1 MDFTLTDEQRQMIGA
16 LEEAGKNELAP
27 KAARWDKNRE
37 YPYENLALLKRMGIL
52 GMTIPRK
59 FGGQERPLIDAI
71 LAIETVAK
79 YCGVTARLIVET
91 NMGALGCILA
101 YGTEEQCQTVA
112 RRILVEADKP
122 AIGMTEP
129 EAGTALTDLTTRADK
144 QGECWVINGR
154 KHWITGGGISKT
166 NLIFVRFF
174 DHGRELGIGGVLVD
188 KDTPGFTFGRVEKA
202 MGLRGIPET
211 ELLFDD
217 CVVPAQNVVVPGEG
231 QEGMKKLMS
240 GYNGQRVGASAVA
253 WGIAR
258 GAHDLAVKY
267 MLERKAFGK
276 TLSEFQ
282 GLQWEMAQ
290 AEMKLAAAHLLICQA
305 ACNARLLAHNVWM
318 PRMHEASMAKAFVG
332 DIAIQVVSDSL
343 QMFGAAGYS
352 EDLPLE
358 RMYRD
363 VRMFKIGGGTTEAQL
378 NMLARHIFKR
388 KFDLRK

>member
-1 MDFTLTDEQRQMIGA
+1 MDFTLSQEQQQMIKT
-16 LEEAGKNELAP
+16 LEEVGERDFAP
-27 KAARWDKNRE
+27 KASRWDRNHE
-37 YPYENLALLKRMGIL
+37 YPYENLELLRSMGIL
-52 GMTIPRK
+52 GMTIPQK
-59 FGGQERPLIDAI
+59 FGGREQPLIDAI

-91 NMGALGCILA
+91 NMGALGCIMA
-101 YGTEEQCQTVA
+101 YGTEEQCKTVA
-112 RRILVEADKP
+112 HRILAEGDKP

-144 QGECWVINGR
+144 RGDCWVINGK
-154 KHWITGGGISKT
+154 KHWITGGGVSKT

-174 DHGRELGIGGVLVD
+174 DDGKELGIGGILVD
-188 KDTPGFTFGRVEKA
+188 KDTPGFTCGKVEKA
-202 MGLRGIPET
+202 LGLRGIPET
-211 ELLFDD
+211 ELLFEN
-217 CVVPAQNVVVPGEG
+217 CIVPKENVVVMGDG
-231 QEGMKKLMS
+231 NEGMKKLMF
-240 GYNGQRVGASAVA
+240 GYNGQRIGASAVA
-253 WGIAR
+253 LGIAT
-258 GAHDLAVKY
+258 GAHELAVKY
-267 MLERKAFGK
+267 MLKRKAFGK

-290 AEMKLAAAHLLICQA
+290 SEVKLSAAHLLICQA
-305 ACNARLLAHNVWM
+305 ACNARKLPNNVRM
-318 PRMHEASMAKAFVG
+318 PLMNEASMAKAFTG

-343 QMFGAAGYS
+343 QMFGAAGYA

-378 NMLARHIFKR
+378 NMLARHVFNR

>member
-1 MDFTLTDEQRQMIGA
+1 MDFTLTQEQKRMIDS
-16 LEEAGKNELAP
+16 LEEAGKREFAP
-27 KAARWDKNRE
+27 KAARWDKNHE
-37 YPYENLALLKRMGIL
+37 YPYENLELLRKMGIL
-52 GMTIPRK
+52 GMTIPEK
-59 FGGQERPLIDAI
+59 FGGMGCPLIDAI

-79 YCGVTARLIVET
+79 HCGVTARLIVET
-91 NMGALGCILA
+91 NMGALGCIMA
-101 YGTEEQCQTVA
+101 YGTDEQRKMVA
-112 RRILVEADKP
+112 HRILVEGDKP

-144 QGECWVINGR
+144 KGDCWVVNGR
-154 KHWITGGGISKT
+154 KHWITGGGISMT

-174 DHGRELGIGGVLVD
+174 DNGKERGIGGILVD
-188 KDTPGFTFGRVEKA
+188 KGTPGFTFGQVEKA

-217 CVVPAQNVVVPGEG
+217 CVVPKENVVVMGEG
-231 QEGMKKLMS
+231 SEGMKKLMW

-253 WGIAR
+253 LGIAK
-258 GAHDLAVKY
+258 GAHDLAVQY
-267 MLERKAFGK
+267 MMKRKAFGK

-290 AEMKLAAAHLLICQA
+290 AEIKLTAAHLLVCQA
-305 ACNARLLAHNVWM
+305 ACNARDLANNVKM
-318 PRMHEASMAKAFVG
+318 PQMHEASMAKAFVG
-332 DIAIQVVSDSL
+332 DAAVQVVSDSL

-352 EDLPLE
+352 EDLPIE

-363 VRMFKIGGGTTEAQL
+363 VRMFKIGGGTSEAQL
-378 NMLARHIFKR
+378 NMLARYIFNR

>member
-1 MDFTLTDEQRQMIGA
+1 MQNNA
-16 LEEAGKNELAP
+16 
-27 KAARWDKNRE
+27 
-37 YPYENLALLKRMGIL
+37 
-52 GMTIPRK
+52 
-59 FGGQERPLIDAI
+59 
-71 LAIETVAK
+71 
-79 YCGVTARLIVET
+79 
-91 NMGALGCILA
+91 
-101 YGTEEQCQTVA
+101 
-112 RRILVEADKP
+112 
-122 AIGMTEP
+122 
-129 EAGTALTDLTTRADK
+129 
-144 QGECWVINGR
+144 
-154 KHWITGGGISKT
+154 
-166 NLIFVRFF
+166 
-174 DHGRELGIGGVLVD
+174 
-188 KDTPGFTFGRVEKA
+188 PGFAFGRVEKA

-231 QEGMKKLMS
+231 REGIKKLMF

-267 MLERKAFGK
+267 MLQRKAFGK

-305 ACNARLLAHNVWM
+305 ACNGRLLPNNVWM
-318 PRMHEASMAKAFVG
+318 PRMHEASMAKAFAG

-378 NMLARHIFKR
+378 NMLARHIFER